1 MRRDIFSEL
10 IEGLEALADERHG
23 KITLPTRTLPRAIE
37 RQPSTPTELK
47 TVGTCATK
55 QPG

>member
-1 MRRDIFSEL
+1 MRREIFSEL

-23 KITLPTRTLPRAIE
+23 RITLPTRTLSRAIE